1 MGTPKLTRYTM
12 NTFHLASLALLA
24 GLISAAPTSTYRH
37 VDAVVPEIE
46 FADVDDAVY
55 NLVTFTIDPA
65 KIIQSVDN
73 KGDDFVQ
80 WITKLAEMSYMCEK
94 GTTVYSVYEGH
105 WQTEKDKPAVVDPN
119 NKAKE
124 NTYTIFEK
132 FVDQDGLDAHSKHTP
147 GTAIVMW
154 RTERNEFMPAVGP
167 GRTEATDR
175 DTGKIIPGE
184 FVLALTVTHPTGE
197 VFDELMK
204 LGKVVVK
211 PEEKKL
217 NGRLCGGYPKV
228 EPERVEPEHAEPEH
242 AEPEHAEPEHAK
254 PLLAKP
260 RFARGFGKANKRIGT

>member
-1 MGTPKLTRYTM
+1 M

-65 KIIQSVDN
+65 KRIQSVESPN
-73 KGDDFVQ
+73 KGYDFVR

-105 WQTEKDKPAVVDPN
+105 WQVEKDKPAVVDPN
-119 NKAKE
+119 NLILTKAEK

-132 FVDQDGLDAHSKHTP
+132 FSSKAGADAHGKHTM

-154 RTERNEFMPAVGP
+154 RTERNDFMPAVGP
-167 GRTEATDR
+167 GRTEVKDGE
-175 DTGKIIPGE
+175 GKIVPGK
-184 FVLALTVTHPTGE
+184 FALALTVTHPTGE
-197 VFDELMK
+197 AFDELMK

-217 NGRLCGGYPKV
+217 NAELCGGYHKV
-228 EPERVEPEHAEPEH
+228 EPKRVEPEHVEPEH
-242 AEPEHAEPEHAK
+242 VEPEHAK
-254 PLLAKP
+254 PLLAKQN
-260 RFARGFGKANKRIGT
+260 FARAFGQANKERKK